1 MKTTFCIL
9 VSIVTVYCLPNP
21 ESYKDSGIS
30 ATGSDSYDK
39 DTVKRSFSS
48 FDFESPSK
56 LEYSETSAV
65 AGHSD
70 VGPKDVAAE
79 LHAKI
84 EEAAQHAL
92 AIIDGAKTFAEEAEK
107 EQVIFCTIIGLKGLG
122 LGFIRTLDIKHRI
135 IYSFLFSFHR
145 LPDKNK

>member
-1 MKTTFCIL
+1 MGPLVVDNLDRKVKTTFCIL
-9 VSIVTVYCLPNP
+9 ASIVTVYCLPNP

-65 AGHSD
+65 AG
-70 VGPKDVAAE
+70 PKDVAAE

-107 EQVIFCTIIGLKGLG
+107 EQAARQEQMK
-122 LGFIRTLDIKHRI
+122 
-135 IYSFLFSFHR
+135 Y
-145 LPDKNK
+145 

>member
-9 VSIVTVYCLPNP
+9 ASLVTVYCLPNP

-30 ATGSDSYDK
+30 GAGSDSSYK
-39 DTVKRSFSS
+39 DEVKRSFSS

-107 EQVIFCTIIGLKGLG
+107 EQVIFCAIISLGGL
-122 LGFIRTLDIKHRI
+122 R
-135 IYSFLFSFHR
+135 
-145 LPDKNK
+145 

>member
-9 VSIVTVYCLPNP
+9 ASIVTVYCLPNP

-107 EQVIFCTIIGLKGLG
+107 EQVIFCTIIGLKGFG
-122 LGFIRTLDIKHRI
+122 LGFIIRN
-135 IYSFLFSFHR
+135 S
-145 LPDKNK
+145 

>member
-1 MKTTFCIL
+1 MGLWIVKMKTTFCIL
-9 VSIVTVYCLPNP
+9 ASIVTVYCLPNP
-21 ESYKDSGIS
+21 ESYKESGIS
-30 ATGSDSYDK
+30 GAGSDSGYQN
-39 DTVKRSFSS
+39 VKRSFSS
-48 FDFESPSK
+48 FDFDSPSK

-92 AIIDGAKTFAEEAEK
+92 AIIDGAKTFAESRE
-107 EQVIFCTIIGLKGLG
+107 
-122 LGFIRTLDIKHRI
+122 RTGCQARTNEILIASECGDNETKT
-135 IYSFLFSFHR
+135 
-145 LPDKNK
+145 DNNE

>member
-1 MKTTFCIL
+1 MKSTFCIL
-9 VSIVTVYCLPNP
+9 ASIVTVYCLPNP
-21 ESYKDSGIS
+21 DISSYQDSGIS
-30 ATGSDSYDK
+30 ATGHDSYGK

-107 EQVIFCTIIGLKGLG
+107 EQVIFYAITGLRGLG
-122 LGFIRTLDIKHRI
+122 VGFFN
-135 IYSFLFSFHR
+135 IYEFNNKTSNYLFIFVFIS
-145 LPDKNK
+145 